1 MSKIFII
8 TVLCLVTGITFADDQ
23 SSQLK
28 KLLNR
33 KITFPESVQLTE
45 KTSVEIQFEIMPD
58 GCVAVTASKGNPEII
73 NYIAE
78 KISNL
83 KVPYNQ
89 GDKNVFIYK
98 FTFEKELSHH

>member
-1 MSKIFII
+1 MKKIFII